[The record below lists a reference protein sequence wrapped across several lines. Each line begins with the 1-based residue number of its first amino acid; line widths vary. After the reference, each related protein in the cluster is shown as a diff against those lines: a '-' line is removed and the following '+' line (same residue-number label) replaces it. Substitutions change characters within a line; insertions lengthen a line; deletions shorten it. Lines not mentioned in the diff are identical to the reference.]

1 MQCVYFNGEF
11 LILSNSFFNLV
22 EDKIQQVEQL
32 MRVRVGDHHPD
43 LHTVLEHLVSSGGK
57 RVRPAV
63 TLLTGKMFGADPDR
77 LITLAA
83 SIEMLHTATLVHDD
97 LIDGSLL
104 RRGIPTVN
112 AQWSPAAT
120 VLAGDYIFARA
131 AELAAQTDSVAVM
144 QNFAETLA
152 TIVNG
157 EITQMFTSR
166 GVSSREDYFQRIYAK
181 TASMFVLATKSAALI
196 SQSDEKIVETIRQ
209 FGYEIGMAFQIVD
222 DILDFTGDQEEVGK
236 PVASDLRSG
245 LVTLPAI
252 YYRENNPDD
261 QDMEAVLRGEYNN
274 DGRMTQ
280 LVKAIRSSGAINQ
293 ALDEARQY
301 VERGLGFLEQMPDG
315 IERQALLEL
324 GEYIIDRHL

>member
-1 MQCVYFNGEF
+1 M
-11 LILSNSFFNLV
+11 SNSFFTLV

-32 MRVRVGDHHPD
+32 MRAQVGEHHPD

-112 AQWSPAAT
+112 AHWSPAAT

-131 AELAAQTDSVAVM
+131 AELAARTDSVAVM
-144 QNFAETLA
+144 QSFAETLA

-166 GVSSREDYFQRIYAK
+166 GVANREDYYQRIYAK

-196 SQSDEKIVETIRQ
+196 SQSDEKIIETIRQ

>member
-1 MQCVYFNGEF
+1 MRAQVGE
-11 LILSNSFFNLV
+11 
-22 EDKIQQVEQL
+22 
-32 MRVRVGDHHPD
+32 HHPD

-112 AQWSPAAT
+112 AHWSPAAT

-131 AELAAQTDSVAVM
+131 AELAARTDSVAVM
-144 QNFAETLA
+144 QSFAETLA

-166 GVSSREDYFQRIYAK
+166 GVANREDYYQRIYAK

-196 SQSDEKIVETIRQ
+196 SQSDEKIIETIRQ

-222 DILDFTGDQEEVGK
+222 DILDFTGEQEEVGK

-252 YYRENNPDD
+252 YYQENNPDD

-274 DGRMTQ
+274 DGRMKR
-280 LVKAIRSSGAINQ
+280 LVKAIRSSGAIQQ

-315 IERQALLEL
+315 IERQALFEL
-324 GEYIIDRHL
+324 GSYIIDRQV

>member
-1 MQCVYFNGEF
+1 MRAQVGE
-11 LILSNSFFNLV
+11 
-22 EDKIQQVEQL
+22 
-32 MRVRVGDHHPD
+32 HHPD

-112 AQWSPAAT
+112 AHWSPAAT

-131 AELAAQTDSVAVM
+131 AELAARTDSVAVM
-144 QNFAETLA
+144 QSFAETLA

-166 GVSSREDYFQRIYAK
+166 GVANREDYYQRIYAK

-196 SQSDEKIVETIRQ
+196 SQSDEKIIETIRQ